1 LADDTDP
8 TGSVVRV
15 TGSVATEEAWRD
27 AIHSAVPSGLKT
39 FLTWPD
45 RQPQGPVVIL
55 VHGSLDRGPSFTRA
69 IHRLDGS
76 AVVTYDRRGY
86 QGSRAMGPSEAFAD
100 HVDDLLRIA
109 DAADLG
115 AGIVAIGHSFGGD
128 IVQAA
133 ALERPERFLAIGA
146 YEPPMPWLGFH
157 RIGSGEW
164 PALDP
169 DPGVEA
175 ENFFRRMMGTAAWDR
190 LQDGAKDDRRADG
203 PALVQDLVAIRSL
216 SFDPATLRIPVV
228 FGVGGEKSIAHH
240 REAVA
245 HLGETVATATTMTID
260 DAGHGAHVSHPDHFA
275 TLIERVL
282 DRATTEGQ
290 PT

>member
-1 LADDTDP
+1 M
-8 TGSVVRV
+8 
-15 TGSVATEEAWRD
+15 ATEEAWRD

-86 QGSRAMGPSEAFAD
+86 QGSRAMGPSEAFTD
-100 HVDDLLRIA
+100 HVDDLLAIA
-109 DAADLG
+109 D
-115 AGIVAIGHSFGGD
+115 
-128 IVQAA
+128 A

-190 LQDGAKDDRRADG
+190 LQDGAKGDRRADG
-203 PALVQDLVAIRSL
+203 PALVQDLLAIRSL
-216 SFDPATLRIPVV
+216 AFDPTTLTIPVV

-245 HLGETVATATTMTID
+245 YLGEHVRTATTMTID

-275 TLIERVL
+275 TLINHVL
-282 DRATTEGQ
+282 DRTRTEGQ